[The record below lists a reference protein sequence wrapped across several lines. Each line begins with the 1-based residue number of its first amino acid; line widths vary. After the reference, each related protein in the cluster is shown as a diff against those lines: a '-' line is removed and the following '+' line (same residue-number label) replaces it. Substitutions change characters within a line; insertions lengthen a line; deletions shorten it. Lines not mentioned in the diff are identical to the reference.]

1 MNKLVYMLGLTLAL
15 SGCDAFPK
23 YNVYVEH
30 ADVEVT
36 EIDPPKHYRI
46 MMKDTN
52 GYVIKSASK
61 HCSDWENVKEGDKFQ
76 ISYTRYVYEDGGY
89 QAVGPSACDIAR
101 SLAVQ

>member
-1 MNKLVYMLGLTLAL
+1 MNKLVCLLGLTIAL
-15 SGCDAFPK
+15 SGCGAFPK
-23 YNVYVEH
+23 YNVTVEH

-46 MMKDTN
+46 TMKDTN
-52 GYVIKSASK
+52 GYIIKSSSK
-61 HCSDWENVKEGDKFQ
+61 HCSDWQNVKVGDRFQ
-76 ISYTRYVYEDGGY
+76 INYTMYVYEDGY